1 VLSLGWVENNVWTI
15 LAEDSAALSDTR
27 VAGENGVTSSAWVD
41 YWSAA
46 PVAV

>member
-1 VLSLGWVENNVWTI
+1 MDTI
-15 LAEDSAALSDTR
+15 LVEDSAALSDTR

-41 YWSAA
+41 WRAA